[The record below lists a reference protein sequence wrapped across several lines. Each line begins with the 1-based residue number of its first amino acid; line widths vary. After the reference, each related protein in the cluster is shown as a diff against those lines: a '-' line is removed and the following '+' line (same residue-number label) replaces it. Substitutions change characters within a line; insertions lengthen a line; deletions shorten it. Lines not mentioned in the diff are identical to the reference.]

1 MTDREKDFESARSLG
16 EAGKV
21 DEALEKLSKY
31 TSDPE
36 IQYSVSEMETINT
49 IITEKLTSCSFEEK
63 KEACNVC
70 ITLLEGIKLVKDGE
84 WLSLYSESVYEAFSR
99 MSICA
104 RDEER
109 QETWNRLKELFYEIT
124 LAAKKAWKDK
134 NYPDRL
140 AIYVSYAK
148 LCKSYLDVADEESFK
163 MCETMAKEAKF
174 LGKGTLDDDQW
185 KESNRSIDQIKKLI
199 ADALHERELMDDSE

>member
-1 MTDREKDFESARSLG
+1 
-16 EAGKV
+16 
-21 DEALEKLSKY
+21 
-31 TSDPE
+31 
-36 IQYSVSEMETINT
+36 METINT
-49 IITEKLTSCSFEEK
+49 VITEKLTSCSFEEK

-70 ITLLEGIKLVKDGE
+70 ISLLEGIKLVKDGE
-84 WLSLYSESVYEAFSR
+84 WLTLYSESVYEAFSR

-109 QETWNRLKELFYEIT
+109 QEAWNRLKASLHALFFFPFALPGSSLASQQLFLRSTTELFYEIT